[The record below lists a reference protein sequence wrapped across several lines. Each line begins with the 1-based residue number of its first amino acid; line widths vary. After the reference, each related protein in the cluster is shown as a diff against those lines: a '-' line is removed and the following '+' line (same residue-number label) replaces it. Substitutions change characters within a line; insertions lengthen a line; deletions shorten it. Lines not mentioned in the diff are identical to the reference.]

1 VGEERKPMRRG
12 VIRLHRSRLA
22 PALLATAVVA
32 AAFASSP
39 VRADTGVVDVSR
51 SARNAEGEEFVA
63 VNPAD
68 SSNII
73 VGSNLWQPLTLQ
85 NVGNV
90 PVTPDGFTSCG
101 VWSSHDGGRTWS
113 GGMRSNGG
121 LQPIESP
128 LGDFPPPSAGVT
140 VPKEFLSPGNLISA
154 DQSIVFDRH
163 GNAYFE
169 CLDFGLGTTG
179 DAAVDVYR
187 STNGGRT
194 WSGPI
199 VAFSQLATQIL
210 IDRPFLAIDNTGGLR
225 DGTIYLTWET
235 MFYQAW
241 LPEVY
246 ARSSTDSGRTWSAV
260 VRVDDD
266 THRAM
271 WDPRQYPVVGADG
284 SLSVLYDAAP
294 FVSPASFDPGGDN
307 VQLMVA
313 RSTDGGKTFSRTV
326 VEPSAHRVASND
338 EAYNYFTELIGAI
351 AADPVHRGRMAI
363 AWPDDRSGEARIL
376 LRYTT
381 DGGKSWS
388 KPLDVADDP
397 PGHGNQHDHV
407 GLTYLRDG
415 RLVVVWRDRRASG
428 GGWSSPFQVF
438 ARALRVSRTGVLT
451 PARTVQVTNGPQQPT
466 TGTRGNM
473 PSEYLSVTADSTGL
487 AVAWD
492 QMSGTLADDV
502 FRRVPLSAF
511 GSF

>member
-1 VGEERKPMRRG
+1 MRHRL
-12 VIRLHRSRLA
+12 IRSHQTRLA
-22 PALLATAVVA
+22 PAFLAAAVLVV
-32 AAFASSP
+32 AFASSSVP
-39 VRADTGVVDVSR
+39 ADTGVVDVSR
-51 SARNAEGEEFVA
+51 SPRTAEGEEFVT
-63 VNPAD
+63 VNPLDA
-68 SSNII
+68 SNII

-90 PVTPDGFTSCG
+90 SVTPDGFTFCG

-121 LQPIESP
+121 LQPIDSP
-128 LGDFPPPSAGVT
+128 LGDIPPPSAGVT
-140 VPKEFLSPGNLISA
+140 VPGEFRAPGNLISA

-163 GNAYFE
+163 GNGYFE
-169 CLDFGLGTTG
+169 CEDFGLGRQG
-179 DAAVDVYR
+179 DSTVDVYR

-210 IDRPFLAIDNTGGLR
+210 IDRPFLAIDNTGGPR

-235 MFYQAW
+235 MFYQGW

-246 ARSSTDSGRTWSAV
+246 ARSSTDGGLTWSKIT
-260 VRVDDD
+260 RVDDD
-266 THRAM
+266 AHRAA

-284 SLSVLYDAAP
+284 ALSVLYDAAP
-294 FVSPASFDPGGDN
+294 FVSPAPFDPGRDN

-313 RSTDGGKTFSRTV
+313 RSTDGGKTFGRTV
-326 VEPSAHRVASND
+326 VEPSAHRVSSND
-338 EAYNYFTELIGAI
+338 EAYSYFSELIGAI
-351 AADPVHRGRMAI
+351 AADPVHGGRIAI
-363 AWPDDRSGEARIL
+363 AWPDDRSGESRIL

-381 DGGKSWS
+381 NGGKTWS

-407 GLTYLRDG
+407 GLTYLPDG
-415 RLVVVWRDRRASG
+415 RLVVVWRDRRSSG
-428 GGWSSPFQVF
+428 GGWSTPFQVF
-438 ARALRVSRTGVLT
+438 ARALRVSRSGELV
-451 PARTVQVTNGPQQPT
+451 PGRTVQVTNGPQQPT

-473 PSEYLSVTADSTGL
+473 PSEYLSVTADTAGL

-492 QMSGTLADDV
+492 QMRGTLPDDV
-502 FRRVPLSAF
+502 FRRIPLSVF
-511 GSF
+511 GAR